1 MFILTLFITSC
12 VEELETP
19 FQTDT
24 ARINSKAS
32 AQSTQNAQTDRIDKV
47 LAFINT
53 VFKEDEQKTNGAAVQ
68 KYTKADIT
76 DTFEIAD
83 AQKKVRLKLLC
94 FQPSGYA
101 LINALEDARPQ
112 VLWYSQGRFDVEHI
126 HPGLSNYIGEFMEYV
141 KAHPVKENRTN
152 PYVQRFPSGHC
163 ESQTRVLSSYNVTK
177 QKGPFLTTCW
187 GQRYPFN
194 NQCPK
199 IGGKQ
204 CVAGCVPIAIAQII
218 NYHRRDDH
226 KSYNWERMK
235 NIYAPE
241 TSAFIHEIGVAVHM
255 EYGLKESGASIDNA
269 LHYFKEAGYSYSRLM
284 DYNYTT
290 LKENIDLGYPVYLS
304 GYRVEERKKKGVY
317 FIIRW
322 GWKHYYTHDGG
333 HAWVADGYK
342 EVTNYEEVERT
353 QRYVYDPVPGPELE
367 LELEEEYPE
376 EEYPYGS
383 RRAPITTKYDDPYQC
398 DDSRRY
404 TRSST
409 TNFVHMN
416 WGWGGESWKYKN
428 NWCTYDYFKPEGK
441 EEYKYKKRMI
451 AFN

>member
-141 KAHPVKENRTN
+141 KAHPVKGKGAVN
-152 PYVQRFPSGHC
+152 PYAMPPDCKPEATVISRHS
-163 ESQTRVLSSYNVTK
+163 VTK

-187 GQRYPFN
+187 NQGYPFN

-241 TSAFIHEIGVAVHM
+241 TSAFIHEIGVAVHTK
-255 EYGLKESGASIDNA
+255 YDLGPPDGHGSSTSDDNA

-304 GYRVEERKKKGVY
+304 GEQGRKGAY

-322 GWKHYYTHDGG
+322 GWKYYDG

-342 EVTNYEEVERT
+342 EVTNYEEVEE
-353 QRYVYDPVPGPELE
+353 RYLCLKKPIIYETEAPFEPIPGQATYEFE
-367 LELEEEYPE
+367 
-376 EEYPYGS
+376 
-383 RRAPITTKYDDPYQC
+383 PIPGKPIKP
-398 DDSRRY
+398 SHH

>member
-12 VEELETP
+12 VEEVETP

-83 AQKKVRLKLLC
+83 VQKKVRLQLLC

-112 VLWYSQGRFDVEHI
+112 VLWYSQGRFNVEHI

-163 ESQTRVLSSYNVTK
+163 ESQTSVLSSHSVTRQ
-177 QKGPFLTTCW
+177 QKGPFLTTYW
-187 GQRYPFN
+187 DQHAPFN
-194 NQCPK
+194 SQCPK
-199 IGGKQ
+199 KGDQ
-204 CVAGCVPIAIAQII
+204 HCLAGCVPIAIGQII
-218 NYHRRDDH
+218 NYHRKDDH
-226 KSYNWERMK
+226 KSYNWEWIK
-235 NIYAPE
+235 DTKEHPDAVAE
-241 TSAFIHEIGVAVHM
+241 FIHDIGLAAHT
-255 EYGLKESGASIDNA
+255 EYGLKGSSTSDDNA
-269 LHYFKEAGYSYSRLM
+269 LRYFKEAGYSYYRLM

-290 LKENIDLGYPVYLS
+290 LKENIDWGYPVYLS
-304 GYRVEERKKKGVY
+304 ACQVYERRKKGVY

-322 GWKHYYTHDGG
+322 GWKHYDYYDDG

-342 EVTNYEEVERT
+342 EVTNYEEVE
-353 QRYVYDPVPGPELE
+353 QREEYVYDPEPE
-367 LELEEEYPE
+367 LELEEEYP
-376 EEYPYGS
+376 YRS

-416 WGWGGESWKYKN
+416 WGWRDNLRYEDEDC
-428 NWCTYDYFKPEGK
+428 WCNYNYFKPEDD
-441 EEYKYKKRMI
+441 EEFKYKKRMI
-451 AFN
+451 AFD